1 MALMT
6 AFHVL
11 KGRVWRARLR
21 LFVAWIAVNGV
32 SVDGVSSP
40 NPPPAGVLQTC
51 FAVSGGHF
59 PCDILQYESAQL
71 LSRCH
76 SAAWR
81 PSGCPIVRFCSKIDF
96 CH

>member
-1 MALMT
+1 MALTM
-6 AFHVL
+6 AICAL

-21 LFVAWIAVNGV
+21 FFMVRIAVNGV

-40 NPPPAGVLQTC
+40 NPPQAGVLQAC
-51 FAVSGGHF
+51 FAVPGGHF

-76 SAAWR
+76 PAAWR